1 MKYFIYF
8 FLIFTLVNA
17 FKINTKK
24 INIYKFGGKSLSN
37 SKKII
42 NICKIINNEINNDI
56 YPIIVLSAIG
66 ETTNTI
72 LNYNKDINN
81 LNSLKDNYNQILNE
95 LELNSDVKNKV
106 NNLLFQLEINIDKLD
121 YNNLK
126 SLDHLQSFGERISVK
141 IISGYL
147 NKLNINSIPIN
158 SWNIGI
164 RSDSN
169 FGNAKLLDSS
179 KIINSKINKL
189 KKNNLIPVITGFI
202 SKDKYDQITTLGRGG
217 SDLIATYIASCIKCN
232 EIQLW
237 KDVNGMRT
245 SDPKI
250 ISNTKKLNKI
260 SYDEATELAYFG
272 SKILHPTSICP
283 ILKSKIK
290 IPIKIKN
297 TNNISCD
304 GTLITNCNPSK
315 KKVTAIT
322 MKSNITL
329 IDIVSTRMVAQ
340 SGFLAKIFNIFE
352 NSSISVDTIATSE
365 VSVSL
370 TLDSFQI
377 LNKNT
382 LYNLKKYAFIN
393 VKYDKAIV
401 SFISNKDQQIVLS
414 EILLML
420 NKNKIKVEMISQGA
434 SKINICL
441 VVPLDKGKETMK
453 LIHEKYII

>member
-1 MKYFIYF
+1 M
-8 FLIFTLVNA
+8 
-17 FKINTKK
+17 
-24 INIYKFGGKSLSN
+24 
-37 SKKII
+37 
-42 NICKIINNEINNDI
+42 
-56 YPIIVLSAIG
+56 
-66 ETTNTI
+66 
-72 LNYNKDINN
+72 
-81 LNSLKDNYNQILNE
+81 E
-95 LELNSDVKNKV
+95 LETN
-106 NNLLFQLEINIDKLD
+106 INKLD
-121 YNNLK
+121 FNCLK
-126 SLDHLQSFGERISVK
+126 SLDKLQSYGERMSVK

-147 NKLNINSIPIN
+147 NKLNINSISIDA
-158 SWNIGI
+158 WDIGI
-164 RSDSN
+164 NSDSN

-179 KIINSKINKL
+179 KIINSKIKKL

-202 SKDKYDQITTLGRGG
+202 AKDKYDQITTLGRGG
-217 SDLIATYIASCIKCN
+217 SDLTATYIGSCIKCN

-250 ISNTKKLNKI
+250 ISNTKKLNRI

-290 IPIKIKN
+290 IPIIIKN
-297 TNNISCD
+297 TKNISCN
-304 GTLITNCNPSK
+304 GTLITDCNPSRN
-315 KKVTAIT
+315 KVTAVT

-340 SGFLAKIFNIFE
+340 SGFLSKIFNIFE

-382 LYNLKKYAFIN
+382 LDNLKKYAFID